1 MRLSVKTYGVAR
13 LNKSLAARA
22 AAGVAAGKSS
32 EQVGAELLAR
42 TAISLAPFLTG
53 KLVGG
58 IDPTGSTYVTT
69 GNAGYAAY
77 QEFGTPKMKANPFM
91 RPATRMVA
99 RAYRSAVVAATAKAM
114 R

>member
-1 MRLSVKTYGVAR
+1 MRTSVKIYGLAR
-13 LNKSLAARA
+13 LNKSLVARA

-32 EQVGAELLAR
+32 EQVGAELLAK
-42 TAISLAPFLTG
+42 TAIALAPYLTG

-69 GNAGYAAY
+69 GSAGYAAY
-77 QEFGTPKMKANPFM
+77 QEFGTPKMRANPFM
-91 RPATRMVA
+91 RPATRMVSKAFRSEVVRNTA
-99 RAYRSAVVAATAKAM
+99 RAM